1 VLALGVLPNP
11 LTRTK
16 PLRIIFLCTA
26 NSCRSQMAE
35 AWARRLC
42 PADWEIQS
50 AGLLTYPITEE
61 TRTAMAEVGLDM
73 AGQVSKSLDRFVLDD
88 FDLVVTLSRNSGRF
102 LPQLSHPERHLH
114 RPLPDPMQIS
124 GSDEKVLQAF
134 RKARDRIRQVVEEI
148 LAKAQTPAKGRGRR
162 S

>member
-1 VLALGVLPNP
+1 ME
-11 LTRTK
+11 

-35 AWARRLC
+35 AWARHLS
-42 PADWEIQS
+42 PPDWEIQS

-61 TRTAMAEVGLDM
+61 TRNAMAEVGLDL
-73 AGQVSKSLDRFVLDD
+73 AGQESKSMDRFVLDD

-102 LPQLSHPERHLH
+102 LPRLSHPERHLH
-114 RPLPDPMQIS
+114 RPLPDPMQVT
-124 GSDEKVLQAF
+124 GSDERILKAF
-134 RKARDRIRQVVEEI
+134 RKARDRIRKVVEEV
-148 LAKAQTPAKGRGRR
+148 LDRAGAPVKERGRR